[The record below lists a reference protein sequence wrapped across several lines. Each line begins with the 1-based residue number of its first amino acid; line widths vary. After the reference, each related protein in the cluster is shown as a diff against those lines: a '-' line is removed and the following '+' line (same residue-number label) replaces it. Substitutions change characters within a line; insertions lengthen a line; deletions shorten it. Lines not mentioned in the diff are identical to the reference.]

1 MKTSRIAG
9 LILIFMV
16 SSSTL
21 AAHAWMRVRYEDEQ
35 VVKRSELIVVGALKE
50 GSVVVVTHPREGES
64 GRSWETHAT
73 LRIRK
78 VIKGEC
84 WASELPI
91 VIRYGLDIQV
101 DGQLSQG
108 GALDKPTTLP
118 AAKKSM
124 RLMDTGNSSI
134 GSPPTVDDVRQD
146 NLWFLSQ
153 GGVLTQPADQSL
165 GIVEPLPPAKPSSWK
180 AQPDGKSFGIGDPED
195 VQPGNLQKYFES
207 YLAKDP
213 EAAVRAT
220 LAQQPE
226 IAARAVRYLQH
237 CEIQRILKEID
248 PALRVERLLPYY
260 QGHIYWNDHSEARAG
275 ILAAGAV
282 AGPYLMA
289 IYQESGNTRREDIMQ
304 MWGELRYRACV
315 PILIDLLKQEDQFWA
330 KQELKP
336 GWWNHEVD
344 SALTR
349 QRRDSYG
356 LVYAAVN
363 ALAKISDPDAE
374 AAVVLTRRRWV
385 AIKFENP
392 QLVEAC
398 DRVLKNMGHPPLP
411 SPE

>member
-1 MKTSRIAG
+1 MKTERIAWM
-9 LILIFMV
+9 ILIFMV
-16 SSSTL
+16 TSSTL
-21 AAHAWMRVRYEDEQ
+21 TAHGWLRRRYEDEQ
-35 VVKRSELIVVGALKE
+35 VVKRSELIVLGAIKE
-50 GSVVVVTHPREGES
+50 DSVVVVPHPREGER

-73 LRIRK
+73 LLIHK

-84 WASELPI
+84 WESELPI

-101 DGQLSQG
+101 DGQLSQA
-108 GALDKPTTLP
+108 GAMDKPTTIP

-124 RLMDTGNSSI
+124 RLMDTGNSLI
-134 GSPPTVDDVRQD
+134 GSPPSVDDVRQD

-153 GGVLTQPADQSL
+153 GGALAKPVDTSL
-165 GIVEPLPPAKPSSWK
+165 GIVEPLPKAKPLGWK
-180 AQPDGKSFGIGDPED
+180 APPDGKSFEVVDPED

-213 EAAVRAT
+213 EAAVRAV
-220 LAQQPE
+220 LAQQPV

-237 CEIQRILKEID
+237 CEIGRILQESN

-260 QGHIYWNDHSEARAG
+260 QGYIYWNGRIEARGG
-275 ILAAGAV
+275 IIAAGAV
-282 AGPYLMA
+282 AGPYLIA

-304 MWGELRYRACV
+304 MWGEMRYRACV

-336 GWWNHEVD
+336 GWWNNEVE

-363 ALAKISDPDAE
+363 ALAKIGDPDAE
-374 AAVVLTRRRWV
+374 EAVVLTRRRWV

-392 QLVEAC
+392 QMVEAC